1 MKKSDI
7 TPFRMFGE
15 LYFVGSS
22 AVSVHIINTRKGLVM
37 IDTGYPNMY
46 EQIIDSIEALGFD
59 PRDICAIFHSHGH
72 IDHYGCTQK
81 FKKLSNATTYISKI
95 DNDIVNG
102 TYDLSWAKELNLERI
117 PPFNCDILIEDG
129 DSFDFG
135 DVTIRCVLA
144 PGHTA
149 GTLSF
154 FITLNDGERS
164 AVAAMHGGIG
174 LNSMKADFLKE
185 YGLSL
190 ECREVFRQG
199 LHRLASEH
207 VDLVLGNHPG
217 QNGTKQ
223 KQQAL
228 LSGSKKTLLDPEE
241 WQHFLTTCEASLDN
255 MLRNERT

>member
-1 MKKSDI
+1 MEKSDI

-22 AVSVHIINTRKGLVM
+22 AVSVHIINTQKGLVM

-46 EQIIDSIEALGFD
+46 EQIKDSIEALGFD

-117 PPFNCDILIEDG
+117 PSFNCDTLIEDG

-135 DVTIRCVLA
+135 DVTIRCVLT

-174 LNSMKADFLKE
+174 LNSMEADFLRE
-185 YGLSL
+185 YGLPQ

-207 VDLVLGNHPG
+207 VDLVLGNHPE
-217 QNGTKQ
+217 QNGTKL

-228 LSGSKKTLLDPEE
+228 LSGSKTLLNPEE
-241 WQHFLTTCEASLDN
+241 WQCFLTSCEASLDN
-255 MLRNERT
+255 MLSNERT